1 MNFEEFAS
9 KLSLIQAEEYL
20 SIEQTID
27 IKKKIVGDKKIWKCS
42 ESELDDIL
50 DAYRKEYS
58 STKVEKTVTYSS
70 KFRHRKSKNK
80 YSHRKDW
87 D

>member
-50 DAYRKEYS
+50 DAYRK
-58 STKVEKTVTYSS
+58 
-70 KFRHRKSKNK
+70 
-80 YSHRKDW
+80 
-87 D
+87 

>member
-9 KLSLIQAEEYL
+9 KLSLIQSEEYL

-27 IKKKIVGDKKIWKCS
+27 IKKKIVGDKKLWKCS
-42 ESELDDIL
+42 NNELDDIL
-50 DAYRKEYS
+50 DAYRKEYMKS
-58 STKVEKTVTYSS
+58 KNEKTVTYTT
-70 KFRHRKSKNK
+70 KYRHKKNKNK
-80 YSHRKDW
+80 YSARKDW